1 MVNLIEYSD
10 FANNLEKKVKIT
22 GKVAEAIWQHMTTI
36 VNTHNNMEYFD
47 LKDNQQIVVYSKDS
61 ISRNGR
67 VELTG
72 KIIKVEGK
80 SKNPGS
86 KIHDDFYEFQMIVD
100 SWKRI

>member
-1 MVNLIEYSD
+1 MVSFIEYSD
-10 FANNLEKKVKIT
+10 FANNLGKKVKIT

-47 LKDNQQIVVYSKDS
+47 LEDNQQIVIYSKDS
-61 ISRNGR
+61 IARNER

-80 SKNPGS
+80 SNNPAS
-86 KIHDDFYEFQMIVD
+86 KIHDDFYEFLIIVD